1 VDRQAATTPTSDP
14 QAWLQLSAEILP
26 EQASEAEAALLG
38 AGAVSV
44 TLGDAADRPVLEPA
58 PGETPLWPKVMITGL
73 FPGDN
78 EPLALLAALQ
88 ARLPWAEWR
97 LAPLAE
103 RVWEREWLRDFR
115 PMRFGRRLVVMPPGE
130 DPPPESVILKLD
142 PGLAFGTG
150 NHATTALCLEWL
162 DGLAATDGDCVTGPL
177 REALVVDYGC
187 GSGILAIAAL
197 LLGARAAIAVDI
209 DAQALLATRDNA
221 SRNRVA
227 EKLVACAPDDLTKA
241 LDGREAE
248 VLVANILAGPLAGL
262 LPRFAASLRTGGV
275 VALSGILAGEE
286 DALMTAAG
294 QWFALDRPAIRD
306 GWVRLSGQRK
316 ADR

>member
-1 VDRQAATTPTSDP
+1 MPRQSDS
-14 QAWLQLSAEILP
+14 QAWLQLSAKALP
-26 EQASEAEAALLG
+26 EQAFQAEAALLD

-44 TLGDAADRPVLEPA
+44 TLGDAADHPVLEPA
-58 PGETPLWPKVMITGL
+58 PGETPLWPMVMITGL
-73 FPGDN
+73 FPGDI

-88 ARLPWAEWR
+88 ARVPWAEWR

-115 PMRFGRRLVVMPPGE
+115 TMRFGRRLVVMPSGE
-130 DPPPESVILKLD
+130 DPPPESVVLKLD

-162 DGLAATDGDCVTGPL
+162 DGLAAEDGDRVTGPL

-197 LLGARAAIAVDI
+197 LLGAQAAIAVDI
-209 DAQALLATRDNA
+209 DPQALLATGDNA
-221 SRNRVA
+221 SRNGVSER
-227 EKLVACAPDDLTKA
+227 LVACAPDDLAEA
-241 LDGREAE
+241 LGGREAE

-262 LPRFAASLRTGGV
+262 LPRFAGLLRTGGR

-294 QWFALDRPAIRD
+294 HWFALDRPAMRD